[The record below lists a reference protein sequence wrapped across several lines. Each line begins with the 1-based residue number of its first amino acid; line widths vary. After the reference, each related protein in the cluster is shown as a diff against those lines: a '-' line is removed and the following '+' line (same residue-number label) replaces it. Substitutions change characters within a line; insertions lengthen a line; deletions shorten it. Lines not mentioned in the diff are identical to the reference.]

1 MKGVLNLVSVGPGF
15 SDLIVPRAI
24 AALQDSDVI
33 VAYEL
38 YLRWIQPWLA
48 AKEIHT
54 PPLTQE
60 RERALLAIEKARQGA
75 RVALI
80 SSGDIGI
87 YAMAAL
93 AFDEMRE
100 DDSYDV
106 NVVPGITSANACA
119 SLLGSPLSHDF
130 ATLSLSDL
138 LCPWSWIEQR
148 AAHIAQ
154 ADLACVLYNVQSA
167 GRQEGV
173 YRILNIMLASKSPQ
187 TWCGVVRNAYRPD
200 QQVNTYRLAEL
211 PALKFDMLTTIVIG
225 NRFTERRRGYIFTPR
240 GYNDWS
246 AVAQQTYAASAVR
259 AGDGAG
265 GEAVS
270 GAVAGAGEAADA
282 VAGAPDKAGGGAGES
297 ALPQGALWVFSG
309 TSDGN
314 ALANRLAACG
324 NAVVVSAATEYGA
337 TLVQEDCPGVT
348 VWAGRAGVE
357 ARRRVLV
364 ASGASALIDA
374 THPYAGAIS
383 QQLIALSRELDIEY
397 LRYERP
403 STLLARVPAQ
413 GADSAIEL
421 CASPEHAAQR
431 AIAQGQRI
439 FLATGS
445 KDLATF
451 LQAPGAADKKWFV
464 RITAE
469 PDFIQ
474 RAIDLGVPRSQI
486 CAMQG
491 PFSQVFN
498 TALWQDW
505 QIDCVVT
512 KDSGEAGGF
521 DAKAAAAAALGI
533 PLLVIE
539 RPQVAYPTVVASFD
553 AVLEHLN
560 RRAVS

>member
-24 AALQDSDVI
+24 AALQDSEVI
-33 VAYEL
+33 VSYAL
-38 YLRWIQPWLA
+38 YLSWIEPWLA
-48 AKEIHT
+48 GKEIHT

-60 RERALLAIEKARQGA
+60 RERARLAIEKARQGA

-93 AFDEMRE
+93 AFEEMRE
-100 DDSYDV
+100 DDTYTV
-106 NVVPGITSANACA
+106 NVVPGITSASACA

-138 LCPWSWIEQR
+138 LCPWDWIEQR
-148 AAHIAQ
+148 ARHIAQ

-173 YRILNIMLASKSPQ
+173 YRILKLMLEEKRAQ
-187 TWCGVVRNAYRPD
+187 TLCGVVRNAYRPD
-200 QQVNTYRLAEL
+200 QQVEIYPLEQL
-211 PALKFDMLTTIVIG
+211 PSLQFDMLTTIVIG

-240 GYNDWS
+240 GYNDWH
-246 AVAQQTYAASAVR
+246 AEPAAASTAAVT
-259 AGDGAG
+259 
-265 GEAVS
+265 
-270 GAVAGAGEAADA
+270 AD
-282 VAGAPDKAGGGAGES
+282 S
-297 ALPQGALWVFSG
+297 ALPPRALWVFAG

-314 ALANRLAACG
+314 ALARRLVADG
-324 NAVVVSAATEYGA
+324 NPVVVSTATEYGA
-337 TLVQEDCPGVT
+337 ALAQDDCPGAAI
-348 VWAGRAGVE
+348 WAGRAGLE
-357 ARRRVLV
+357 ARRQALAGNGARALV
-364 ASGASALIDA
+364 DA
-374 THPYAGAIS
+374 THPYASVIS
-383 QQLIALSRELDIEY
+383 QQLIGLSRELQIPY

-403 STLLARVPAQ
+403 STIGVAAAER
-413 GADSAIEL
+413 
-421 CASPEHAAQR
+421 CASPEQAALR
-431 AIAQGQRI
+431 AIACGRRI

-445 KDLATF
+445 KDLASF
-451 LQAPGAADKKWFV
+451 LQAPGAADKQWFV
-464 RITAE
+464 RVTAE

-474 RAIDLGVPRSQI
+474 RALDLGVPRNRI

-491 PFSQVFN
+491 PFSQAFN

-512 KDSGEAGGF
+512 KDSGTAGGF
-521 DAKAAAAAALGI
+521 EAKAAAAAALGI

-539 RPQVAYPTVVASFD
+539 RPQLDYPQVVASLD
-553 AVLEHLN
+553 AALVRLREMGV
-560 RRAVS
+560 A